1 MRIAPRAWNGGPTR
15 CRQTSARR
23 QRQEQARR
31 VQPRERGR
39 HWLCAGAPPF
49 YSQARPF
56 LGQPARAATQ
66 RVGSA
71 VSAPASHSIAILT
84 PILVHLARSSGRMRN
99 HFAMVI
105 LRRAQIGV
113 DRALHRGSRRTASL
127 TPHFAHQQRGSSPCR
142 LTAASS
148 EAACAR
154 GDATCSRDSVSQ
166 FAKRCDPRDAFV
178 LSFSKLYE
186 PHERRIWLWHQIF
199 NLNPNRR
206 SLSRALSR
214 ESNANLCAVVVKH
227 QCCFAV
233 CCLSMK
239 QTTSVTI

>member
-113 DRALHRGSRRTASL
+113 DKALHRGSRRTASL

-148 EAACAR
+148 EAARGTQPAR
-154 GDATCSRDSVSQ
+154 EILYHNLRNVAIQGMH
-166 FAKRCDPRDAFV
+166 
-178 LSFSKLYE
+178 LSYHFPSYMNLMNGEFGFGTRFS
-186 PHERRIWLWHQIF
+186 
-199 NLNPNRR
+199 
-206 SLSRALSR
+206 
-214 ESNANLCAVVVKH
+214 
-227 QCCFAV
+227 
-233 CCLSMK
+233 
-239 QTTSVTI
+239 T

>member
-71 VSAPASHSIAILT
+71 VSAPASHSIARQT

-148 EAACAR
+148 EASQGGRNLLCETLRSKACK
-154 GDATCSRDSVSQ
+154 GSYHFPSSSR
-166 FAKRCDPRDAFV
+166 KC
-178 LSFSKLYE
+178 
-186 PHERRIWLWHQIF
+186 LWVGG
-199 NLNPNRR
+199 L
-206 SLSRALSR
+206 
-214 ESNANLCAVVVKH
+214 
-227 QCCFAV
+227 
-233 CCLSMK
+233 
-239 QTTSVTI
+239 

>member
-1 MRIAPRAWNGGPTR
+1 M
-15 CRQTSARR
+15 
-23 QRQEQARR
+23 
-31 VQPRERGR
+31 QPRERGR

-186 PHERRIWLWHQIF
+186 RRIWLQIF
-199 NLNPNRR
+199 NLNPNRAAFSLTR
-206 SLSRALSR
+206 SLTRIKCKPLCSRSVASLLLRGLLSFDDT
-214 ESNANLCAVVVKH
+214 NHFCHNLS
-227 QCCFAV
+227 FERF
-233 CCLSMK
+233 
-239 QTTSVTI
+239 TD